1 MLSSTSQVSFIKPL
15 PTGGSAWV
23 FRDLW
28 SISELPGTFQ
38 IYFDKKAMEASEE
51 QYLLALVSAMN
62 LSHLLETN
70 FTATDLAEILEQV
83 ARELAFCL
91 TLRCSFDDCNISI
104 RLQITENRKL
114 QNRMCFLTEQN

>member
-1 MLSSTSQVSFIKPL
+1 
-15 PTGGSAWV
+15 
-23 FRDLW
+23 
-28 SISELPGTFQ
+28 
-38 IYFDKKAMEASEE
+38 MEASEE

-70 FTATDLAEILEQV
+70 FTAADLAEILEQV